1 MTAHVLPA
9 SEGVRLEPRERAPAW
24 RTLAGEQALVA
35 GAQALAGLGNLVF
48 SLVLV
53 HLLAPAQFAP
63 LAAFLGLYLLVH
75 APALSLSASSAQ
87 RPGWA
92 LARLPRLSA
101 LGLGGAA
108 AVAACTPLL
117 APALGLPVALLL
129 ALAAALP
136 GAPALALARGSLYG
150 EGRHRRAVASLL
162 AEPALRVA
170 AGLPLALALG
180 PAGAAGAVVL
190 AGYGALGV
198 ALWGRRAEAPGA
210 VAPSVPW
217 TTIAAFLALAVV
229 QTQDLLWANATLPA
243 TEAARFALLSTVGGI
258 AIFASATVPLVLLP
272 RAVRGETGALGAA
285 LALAAA
291 LGLGS
296 VLAVAAAPGAL
307 VDLFGARYAD
317 AAPLFARYLLAMALL
332 GLARVLVAHRIANDA
347 RAAAVLPAGAAVLQ
361 AALLVAFGDSAA
373 AIADCTLAACAA
385 LAMVAGVAAAGGHR
399 LRALRAAVIDLPSTW
414 RVPASRTGALRRT
427 LRRREV
433 LTVAGLTLLALVP
446 RLLIERGLWLDEAI
460 SVEQARMS
468 LPDMLDA
475 LRTGDVHPPLHHLLL
490 WVTVRIAGAGETAVR
505 LPSLIAGT
513 LLVPALYFAG
523 RELYHRHRV
532 GLLAALVGALS
543 PLAVW
548 YSQEARMY
556 SLFMLLALLAVWMQ
570 VRVVRRGR
578 PVDWLLYTLA
588 SAALLWTQY
597 FGLLQVLVQQG
608 AFAGVFVYRWRS
620 GVPVGR
626 ALIGWAVSALTIVL
640 LCLPLAGLASD
651 QLHAYLDR
659 RAATPSSVG
668 SSVAPSLEQLSIYA
682 GIANAVWTVI
692 GYHSDHTM
700 LLLGALW
707 PLAML
712 GSLFMLGRGWSATT
726 ALVTAAALVP
736 IIALFGLG
744 LLKRDLFEVR
754 YFAGAVPLIALL
766 IGRLLASFKPRSV
779 TGAIA
784 GAAVGVMLVAGLTDQ
799 QLNRTNPRFYDFEGA
814 TARIL
819 GEARPGDTV
828 IYSPSFLEPIAE
840 YYLPRQDTR
849 SIARADEALR
859 DVRGRVFVI
868 ASFLDRPNV
877 AARTGA
883 VISEIERRGRVLD
896 ARFDEPQ
903 VKVWVYR

>member
-9 SEGVRLEPRERAPAW
+9 PEGVRRERAPAW
-24 RTLAGEQALVA
+24 RALAGEQALVA

-48 SLVLV
+48 SLALV
-53 HLLAPAQFAP
+53 RLLAPAQFAP

-75 APALSLSASSAQ
+75 VPALSLSASSAQ

-108 AVAACTPLL
+108 AVAACAPLL
-117 APALGLPVALLL
+117 APALGLPVALVL
-129 ALAAALP
+129 ALAAAVP

-150 EGRHRRAVASLL
+150 EGRHPRAAASLL

-170 AGLPLALALG
+170 LGLPLALALG

-198 ALWGRRAEAPGA
+198 ALWGRRTEAAASARTAAAP
-210 VAPSVPW
+210 PSVPW
-217 TTIAAFLALAVV
+217 ATIAAFLALAVV
-229 QTQDLLWANATLPA
+229 QMQDLLWANATLPA
-243 TEAARFALLSTVGGI
+243 AEAARFALLSTVGGI
-258 AIFASATVPLVLLP
+258 AIFATATVPLVLLP
-272 RAVRGETGALGAA
+272 RALRGEAGALATA
-285 LALAAA
+285 LGLTAA

-296 VLAVAAAPGAL
+296 VIAVAAAPGI
-307 VDLFGARYAD
+307 VTETFGARYAD

-332 GLARVLVAHRIANDA
+332 GLARVLVAHRVTTDA
-347 RAAAVLPAGAAVLQ
+347 GAAALPVAAAVVQIG
-361 AALLVAFGDSAA
+361 LLAAFGDSAR
-373 AIADCTLAACAA
+373 AIVDCTLAASAA
-385 LAMVAGVAAAGGHR
+385 LALVAGVVAAAPSVV
-399 LRALRAAVIDLPSTW
+399 RATVIDLPGAW
-414 RVPASRTGALRRT
+414 RVPEGRTAALRRT
-427 LRRREV
+427 LGRREV
-433 LTVAGLTLLALVP
+433 LTVAALTLLALAP
-446 RLLIERGLWLDEAI
+446 RLLVERGLWLDEAI
-460 SVEQARMS
+460 SVHQARMS

-475 LRTGDVHPPLHHLLL
+475 LRTSDVHPPLHHLLL
-490 WVTVRIAGAGETAVR
+490 WLTVRIAGTAETAVR

-523 RELYHRHRV
+523 RELYNRERV
-532 GLLAALVGALS
+532 GVLAALVGALS

-578 PVDWLLYTLA
+578 PVDWVLYTLA
-588 SAALLWTQY
+588 SVALLWTQY
-597 FGLLQVLVQQG
+597 FGVLQVLVQQG

-620 GVPVGR
+620 GVPIGR
-626 ALIGWAVSALTIVL
+626 ALIAWAISALTIVL

-651 QLHAYLDR
+651 QLHAYLNR
-659 RAATPSSVG
+659 RAGTPSSVG
-668 SSVAPSLEQLSIYA
+668 SSVAPSTEHLSIYA

-712 GSLFMLGRGWSATT
+712 GSLFLLGRGWSATT
-726 ALVTAAALVP
+726 ALVTAAALLPMV
-736 IIALFGLG
+736 ALFGLG

-754 YFAGAVPLIALL
+754 YFAGAVPLFALL
-766 IGRLLASFKPRSV
+766 IGRLLASFKPRSLTLV
-779 TGAIA
+779 IA
-784 GAAVGVMLVAGLTDQ
+784 ATAVGVALLAGLTDQ
-799 QLNRTNPRFYDFEGA
+799 QLNRTNPRFYDFQGA

-819 GEARPGDTV
+819 AEARPGDTV

-849 SIARADEALR
+849 PITKADAALR

-868 ASFLDRPNV
+868 ASFLDRPSV

-896 ARFDEPQ
+896 ARYDEPQ